1 MAAVNDDNTQARQ
14 RQQLGFTLRSK
25 SAIDRPKSI
34 LKQSPLHPSS
44 TNGSGSENLPTQEKF
59 AKSRLRVSIN
69 LPDNEISLS
78 RSGRIRFDE
87 GEKEK
92 EGGTASASASSSVNK
107 SRILRGKT
115 PVRSAS
121 SLPLRMENEE
131 EKKYRSSRT
140 VVEVL
145 RELDADILG
154 LQDVKAE
161 EEMAM
166 KPLSDLAS
174 ALGMNYVFAESWAPE
189 YGNAILSKWPIKK
202 WKVQKI
208 FDDSDFRFFF
218 LSPPISLLAWLSGL
232 SVRINLCI
240 NLCAFNFSLLFS
252 NFVLFFFF
260 CTSEYSL
267 ILFLFVTSL

>member
-92 EGGTASASASSSVNK
+92 EGGTASASSSVNK

-218 LSPPISLLAWLSGL
+218 LSPLISLLAWLSGL
-232 SVRINLCI
+232 SVRINLCT
-240 NLCAFNFSLLFS
+240 FNFSLLFS